1 MKRYY
6 YPLMIFNLLLVSTV
20 AQELPLGYILQYKQD
35 FTKKSSLSD
44 FNIASPESWNI
55 HCENQNYYLELSK
68 LSSYNPAIVSPKNI
82 GILPAYIFGDF
93 ILEADLKPAGKKH
106 DSLDICILFGLKDSL
121 HYYYV
126 HFTTHPVDSQNVYI
140 VNNADQKAIAKKSVE
155 VQWAN
160 NKWHKVRIERNI
172 VTKTI
177 IVFIGNMSDPV
188 INVKDRILIM
198 GYIGFGS
205 FEGKGT
211 IDNINIFART
221 AIPGE
226 TVILKNKKGHEKGTA
241 PLLKKGTVPF

>member
-6 YPLMIFNLLLVSTV
+6 FPLLIFNLLLFVSSV

-44 FNIASPESWNI
+44 FNIANPESWNI
-55 HCENQNYYLELSK
+55 RRENQNYFLEFSEPP
-68 LSSYNPAIVSPKNI
+68 SYNPAVISPKNI
-82 GILPAYIFGDF
+82 GILPDYIFGDF
-93 ILEADLKPAGKKH
+93 ILEADLKPAGKEN

-121 HYYYV
+121 RYYYV
-126 HFTTHPVDSQNVYI
+126 HLTSHPVDSQNVYI
-140 VNNADQKAIAKKSVE
+140 VNNADQKGITGKSAE
-155 VQWAN
+155 VQWDN

-177 IVFIGNMSDPV
+177 IVFIDNMSNPV
-188 INVKDRILIM
+188 ITVKDRILIM

-205 FEGKGT
+205 FEGRGK
-211 IDNINIFART
+211 IDNINIFVRT

-226 TVILKNKKGHEKGTA
+226 TKIFKE
-241 PLLKKGTVPF
+241 